1 MTDDINV
8 GRRRFLTTTTA
19 VLGGIGVAYVTVPF
33 ISSWEPSAQAQAAGA
48 PIEVD
53 ISKLQMG
60 QQVTVAWRGKPVWVI
75 RRSEAMLQE
84 LPKLDNELRDPF
96 SHEPQQPEYAQN
108 EYRSIKPEYFV
119 AVGLC
124 THLGCIP
131 TYRPDVGSVSP
142 HWMGGFFCPCHGS
155 AFDLAGRVFKD
166 VPAPTNLVIPPYY
179 YVSDTVL
186 LIGESKEGAAST

>member
-1 MTDDINV
+1 MTDDINI
-8 GRRRFLTTTTA
+8 GRRRFLTATTA
-19 VLGGIGVAYVTVPF
+19 VLGGIGAAYVAVPF
-33 ISSWEPSAQAQAAGA
+33 ISSWEPSARAEAAGA

-53 ISKLQMG
+53 ISKLEMG

-75 RRSEAMLQE
+75 RRSEAMLKE

-96 SHEPQQPEYAQN
+96 SAEPQQPEYAKN

-131 TYRPDVGSVSP
+131 TYRPDVGSVSA
-142 HWMGGFFCPCHGS
+142 HWPGGFFCPCHGS
-155 AFDLAGRVFKD
+155 AFDLAGRVFKG
-166 VPAPTNLVIPPYY
+166 VPAPTNLVIPPYH
-179 YVSDTVL
+179 YVSDTIV
-186 LIGESKEGAAST
+186 LIGEEQKANV